1 MTSPGIGGAAPP
13 RARRLAA
20 LVTAAALFVSLVS
33 ASPARADAPDEL
45 KDAKKELHETKD
57 RIRAGNRKLRR
68 LQKEMN
74 RLATSIARTEH
85 RLIRARDRIVELQ
98 RETRQLELEAVRL
111 EEELDERNREAY
123 MMGSAPVL
131 YVLTAS
137 SAAEAAA
144 RLGFLNEMSRRDE
157 VLAAK
162 VANTTDRI
170 ATARAGIARAWQVI
184 EIGRLRLVGDRKALW
199 QKMRRFRQLVAEL
212 NIRAEQIRIEISRLR
227 PLGVCPLGGPHA
239 ISDSFGILHEHSSK
253 KEGGTH
259 IHQGVDIA
267 AAMGTPILATFD
279 GVAVQSSNGV
289 GGLAVKVMGEYGYT
303 YNAHLSR
310 FGQMGPVERGDV
322 VGYVGA
328 TGNASGP
335 HLHFEWHPDGGEAVD
350 PYDALMLVC

>member
-1 MTSPGIGGAAPP
+1 MLAVAMVIASLLSAP
-13 RARRLAA
+13 
-20 LVTAAALFVSLVS
+20 V
-33 ASPARADAPDEL
+33 ARADAPEEL
-45 KDAKKELHETKD
+45 KEAKKELHATKD
-57 RIRAGNRKLRR
+57 RIRAGNQKLRR

-85 RLIRARDRIVELQ
+85 RLIRARERIVELQ
-98 RETRQLELEAVRL
+98 QETRALELEALRL
-111 EEELDERNREAY
+111 EQELDERNREAY
-123 MMGSAPVL
+123 MMGSAPVM

-157 VLAAK
+157 VLAFK

-170 ATARAGIARAWQVI
+170 ASARAGIARAWQVV
-184 EIGRLRLVGDRKALW
+184 EIGRLRLVADRKALW

-212 NIRAEQIRIEISRLR
+212 NIRAEQIKLEISRLR
-227 PLGVCPLGGPHA
+227 PFGVCPLGGPHA
-239 ISDSFGILHEHSSK
+239 ISDSFGIMHHHSK
-253 KEGGTH
+253 EEGGTH
-259 IHQGVDIA
+259 VHQGVDIA

-279 GVAVQSSNGV
+279 GLAVRSSNSI
-289 GGLAVKVMGEYGYT
+289 GGQSVKVMGEHGFT

-310 FGQMGPVERGDV
+310 FGQLGPVEQGDV

-335 HLHFEWHPDGGEAVD
+335 HLHFEWHPDNGEAVD
-350 PYDALMLVC
+350 PYDFLLMVC